1 MQPYQNYYYP
11 TQYQQNY
18 QNQLQ
23 NQIQNP
29 YMTNNI
35 PTQVVSDF
43 TTIQAAN
50 VPMDAIGGLFI
61 KNDFSEIQS
70 RRWTQDGKI
79 VSTSYFPKIQNEGN
93 NTSQD
98 EIKRQ
103 NDTLDEFTRA
113 FNDKLNT
120 MLDRLDTIED
130 LITPRKRTTKK
141 EVVDNE

>member
-1 MQPYQNYYYP
+1 
-11 TQYQQNY
+11 
-18 QNQLQ
+18 
-23 NQIQNP
+23 
-29 YMTNNI
+29 MTNNI

-50 VPMDAIGGLFI
+50 VPMDAVGGLFI

-79 VSTSYFPKIQNEGN
+79 VSTSYFPQIQNEGN

-103 NDTLDEFTRA
+103 NDTLDEFTRV
-113 FNDKLNT
+113 FNDKLST
-120 MLDRLDTIED
+120 MIDRLDTIED
-130 LITPRKRTTKK
+130 LVTPRTSNNKRTTKK
-141 EVVDNE
+141 EVVADE

>member
-1 MQPYQNYYYP
+1 MQ
-11 TQYQQNY
+11 
-18 QNQLQ
+18 
-23 NQIQNP
+23 
-29 YMTNNI
+29 NNI

>member
-18 QNQLQ
+18 QNPYQQ
-23 NQIQNP
+23 NQYNMQ
-29 YMTNNI
+29 NNI

-79 VSTSYFPKIQNEGN
+79 VSTSYFPQIQNEGN

-120 MLDRLDTIED
+120 MIDRLDTIED
-130 LITPRKRTTKK
+130 LVTPRKRTTKK
-141 EVVDNE
+141 EVVADE

>member
-18 QNQLQ
+18 QNPYQQ
-23 NQIQNP
+23 NQYNMQ
-29 YMTNNI
+29 NNI

-50 VPMDAIGGLFI
+50 VPMDAVGGLFI

-79 VSTSYFPKIQNEGN
+79 VSTSYFPKIQNESN
-93 NTSQD
+93 NTSQG

-120 MLDRLDTIED
+120 MIDRLDTIED

>member
-70 RRWTQDGKI
+70 RRWTQVG
-79 VSTSYFPKIQNEGN
+79 
-93 NTSQD
+93 
-98 EIKRQ
+98 
-103 NDTLDEFTRA
+103 
-113 FNDKLNT
+113 
-120 MLDRLDTIED
+120 
-130 LITPRKRTTKK
+130 
-141 EVVDNE
+141 